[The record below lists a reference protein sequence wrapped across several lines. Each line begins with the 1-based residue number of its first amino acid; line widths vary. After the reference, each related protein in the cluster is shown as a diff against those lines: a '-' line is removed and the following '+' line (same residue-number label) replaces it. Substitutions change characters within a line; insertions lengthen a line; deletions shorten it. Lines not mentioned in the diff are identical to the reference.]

1 MSEDGILVRKTTIY
15 TNYAINCL
23 IIEHN
28 FTFLTVRVSY
38 LFWSTQN
45 TTDDSIDGDDVDAAA
60 DDDVEDQLKEN
71 HYKYIICT
79 LNIHK
84 TIGLENV

>member
-23 IIEHN
+23 IIEQN

-60 DDDVEDQLKEN
+60 DYANGGGVDEGDTDDDD
-71 HYKYIICT
+71 
-79 LNIHK
+79 
-84 TIGLENV
+84 GDDDP

>member
-23 IIEHN
+23 IIEHT

-45 TTDDSIDGDDVDAAA
+45 TTDDSIDGDDVDALLIMLMVVVWTKATPTMMM
-60 DDDVEDQLKEN
+60 VKFL
-71 HYKYIICT
+71 
-79 LNIHK
+79 
-84 TIGLENV
+84 V